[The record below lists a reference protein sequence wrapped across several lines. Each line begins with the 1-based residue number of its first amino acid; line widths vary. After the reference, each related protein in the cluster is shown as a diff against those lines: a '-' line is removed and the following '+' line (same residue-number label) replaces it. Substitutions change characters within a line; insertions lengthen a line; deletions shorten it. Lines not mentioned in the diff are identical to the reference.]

1 MGRRK
6 EVLTNWE
13 QFIYKTIIDFPA
25 RLAGNEN
32 DASA

>member
-6 EVLTNWE
+6 EVFTNRK
-13 QFIYKTIIDFPA
+13 QFNYKAMTAFPA
-25 RLAGNEN
+25 RLADKEN

>member
-6 EVLTNWE
+6 EVLTNWK
-13 QFIYKTIIDFPA
+13 QFNYKAMTDFPA
-25 RLAGNEN
+25 RLADNEN